1 MGWCVLSRIPKPVVR
16 RLAVYYRCLERL
28 QQNKIEKVSSKELSK
43 MLKIKDSQVR
53 KDLSFFGAFGRRG
66 VGYSVKEL
74 REKIREILGLNKQW
88 SVIILGAGN
97 IGKALARY
105 KQIEKDNFKIVA
117 IFDSDKRKIGT
128 QVSQELIV
136 KSIEELDEFV
146 VKNKPE
152 IAVLA
157 VPAEVANPL
166 AEKLEKLGIRGII
179 CFAPVTL
186 TCSIPVEYVDIT
198 VFFKTLVH
206 FISRNTQ

>member
-1 MGWCVLSRIPKPVVR
+1 MQEIPKPTIR

-28 QQNKIEKVSSKELSK
+28 EQKNVEKVSSKELSK

-53 KDLSFFGAFGRRG
+53 KDLSYFGTFGRRG
-66 VGYSVKEL
+66 VGYNVKEL
-74 REKIREILGLNKQW
+74 KEKIKEILGLNKQW

-97 IGKALARY
+97 IGKAIARY
-105 KQIEKDNFKIVA
+105 KQIEKDNFKVVA
-117 IFDSDKRKIGT
+117 VFDVDKRKIGT
-128 QVSQELIV
+128 QITPELTV
-136 KSIEELDEFV
+136 RSLDELDEFV
-146 VKNKPE
+146 KKNKPE

-157 VPAEVANPL
+157 VPADAANPL
-166 AEKLEKLGIRGII
+166 AERLEKLGIKGII

-206 FISRNTQ
+206 FISRGIQ